1 MIYNDTK
8 RVAIIGML
16 SCMAIIV
23 SYIEFLFPINIGIPG
38 IKLGLANIVIII
50 ALYNYKLYWSF
61 LINIIRIFIIG
72 MLFGNLFSIIFSLTG
87 GIISMLIMYFAKKI
101 KSLTIVGVSILGGVF
116 HNISQLVIAGLI
128 MNLPEIIYYIP
139 VLVISGAITGTIIGV
154 LGNIINGRI
163 FKNIRYT
170 K

>member
-1 MIYNDTK
+1 
-8 RVAIIGML
+8 
-16 SCMAIIV
+16 
-23 SYIEFLFPINIGIPG
+23 
-38 IKLGLANIVIII
+38 
-50 ALYNYKLYWSF
+50 
-61 LINIIRIFIIG
+61 
-72 MLFGNLFSIIFSLTG
+72 
-87 GIISMLIMYFAKKI
+87 MLIMYFAKKI